1 MRKQKKLILL
11 LGLCIRTMI
20 PLVSCVSTGEADS
33 EALFILTQP
42 EVNIRR
48 LMINQP
54 LQIVLHPQIQ
64 NEFTNMAPSY
74 VPIQFIDFRKSIA
87 DALVFVFKNNF
98 SDVVANPQETGSGL
112 ELPVTL
118 ASLQPDNALKFHS
131 ILVNDGNDVAD
142 TSGTTTTRIIAITS
156 TAFTY
161 VKDTRNKVVKPLTEE
176 TIDNMCSSIY
186 DRFFRGQDL
195 EDSGFWDNF
204 N

>member
-1 MRKQKKLILL
+1 MRLPRHTEK
-11 LGLCIRTMI
+11 C
-20 PLVSCVSTGEADS
+20 
-33 EALFILTQP
+33 
-42 EVNIRR
+42 
-48 LMINQP
+48 
-54 LQIVLHPQIQ
+54 
-64 NEFTNMAPSY
+64 
-74 VPIQFIDFRKSIA
+74 
-87 DALVFVFKNNF
+87 
-98 SDVVANPQETGSGL
+98 GL

-142 TSGTTTTRIIAITS
+142 TSSTTTTRIIAITS